1 MRSTLTQCLRQ
12 AEEEERN
19 PLRRQQQDRPTNPRK
34 KMDSSQKESQSEAE
48 SHSEAEILIIKIKK
62 DRNIYSNT
70 ISSKFFYSTY
80 ININNYTFRLS
91 KTKLCCIP
99 IVIYLGRV
107 ISDRIIKY
115 GPYLPNTS
123 KYGLEN
129 S

>member
-48 SHSEAEILIIKIKK
+48 SHSEADILIIKIKK

-70 ISSKFFYSTY
+70 ISSKF
-80 ININNYTFRLS
+80 L
-91 KTKLCCIP
+91 
-99 IVIYLGRV
+99 
-107 ISDRIIKY
+107 
-115 GPYLPNTS
+115 
-123 KYGLEN
+123 N
-129 S
+129 SFLT